1 METQEYPANQDE
13 TTSSKIKRSVTAIA
27 LIALLI
33 DSLIVRSLILV
44 APYIRSGLEID
55 ESQFGYFMSALMLG
69 TLLTT
74 LPTGSILEK
83 FSTRRGFGTI
93 MTATGAGLFIVAYQS
108 SFYGLMA
115 TLFLL
120 GILRAGIIPLS
131 NRVIAENFNQN
142 QRGAIT
148 GFIFAGVP
156 LGGFLGAL
164 VLPAL
169 SEALDWGA
177 GYQLLGITALF
188 GGILAW
194 ILLPREKS
202 TSRVAQD
209 RIGFRSLGSKTFI
222 VLAAAYG
229 LFALCMTTETF
240 ITLYLVDAVKISALA
255 AGIFFGMIQLIGVGG
270 RLFWGVLADRY
281 FSTNRWWLL
290 AFTSAIM
297 VFSILLLINLTPSS
311 PYWMIALDMVFF
323 GLSAASSWGILCT
336 LVVDVV
342 GIGSVAT
349 ATALIFLITN
359 ITDAGGPVLF
369 GSALRI
375 TRSYQ
380 ETFGI
385 FLAMNVIVTLSFLW
399 MALRNRMNRHGDN
412 QA

>member
-1 METQEYPANQDE
+1 MKTQEYPGNQNE
-13 TTSSKIKRSVTAIA
+13 ATSSELKRTVAAIA

-74 LPTGSILEK
+74 LPIGSILER

-93 MTATGAGLFIVAYQS
+93 MTATGAGLLLVAYQN
-108 SFYGLMA
+108 SFYGLIV

-131 NRVIAENFNQN
+131 NRVIAENFNPN
-142 QRGAIT
+142 QRGVIT
-148 GFIFAGVP
+148 GFIFAAVP

-169 SEALDWGA
+169 SEAFDWGV
-177 GYQLLGITALF
+177 GYQVLGVVALLG
-188 GGILAW
+188 GVLAW

-202 TSRVAQD
+202 TGQAAQD
-209 RIGFRSLGSKTFI
+209 RIGLRALGSKAFI
-222 VLAAAYG
+222 VLAGTYG

-240 ITLYLVDAVKISALA
+240 ITLYLVDVAKISALA
-255 AGIFFGMIQLIGVGG
+255 AGTFFGLIQLIGIGG

-290 AFTSAIM
+290 AFTSGIM
-297 VFSILLLINLTPSS
+297 VFSIVLLIYLTPNS
-311 PYWMIALDMVFF
+311 PYWLIALDMVGF
-323 GLSAASSWGILCT
+323 GISAASSWGILST
-336 LVVDVV
+336 LVGDVV
-342 GIGSVAT
+342 EIGSVAT
-349 ATALIFLITN
+349 ATAVIFLITN
-359 ITDAGGPVLF
+359 ITDAGGPVLI
-369 GSALRI
+369 GNALRI
-375 TRSYQ
+375 TQSYQ

-385 FLAMNVIVTLSFLW
+385 FIVMNTIVTLSFFG
-399 MALRNRMNRHGDN
+399 MALRNRMNRHGDT